1 MSTAPGPLARICM
14 SLPEEL
20 LICLDRLVKR
30 RGFSSRSHAMAVMLN
45 RYLGEHRTVVGDEP
59 IVGTITL
66 LYRNEPQV
74 QRQLAGV
81 QQKFRAEIISCS
93 FVPLVEE
100 QTMAVL
106 FVQGAASKLKVIGEE
121 LVALR
126 GVSYSNTQLVF
137 SATAPPD
144 TAQTAAAPLATVR
157 HDLRRPQGSEPR
169 SRPRGLVEVNSQVPL
184 TAAR

>member
-1 MSTAPGPLARICM
+1 M

-20 LICLDRLVKR
+20 LLCLDRLVKR
-30 RGFSSRSHAMAVMLN
+30 RGFSSRSHALAVMLN

-74 QRQLAGV
+74 QRELALV
-81 QQKFRAEIISCS
+81 QRRFRAEIISCS
-93 FVPLVEE
+93 FVPLIEE

-137 SATAPPD
+137 SATVPPEA
-144 TAQTAAAPLATVR
+144 AQAQVAASPAVR
-157 HDLRRPQGSEPR
+157 LEMRRPPGSEPR
-169 SRPRGLVEVNSQVPL
+169 SRPQGLIEINGQSQS